1 MQNGT
6 LAINDALHTA
16 IIPPAWRLQIGT
28 FDEHIGIDLA
38 AFAIEDVRRSTTVDA
53 IISAATRWIALQPTD
68 VRVTP
73 KRTVV
78 TIHGGVGDVTIPVP
92 APARA
97 LCDRTSR
104 TGHHCGARS
113 PPSPQPRVLRL
124 RPGVRGAL
132 VERVL
137 AAPIDELG
145 SILATIDGEG
155 VEGAPTRRLDYGAR
169 ARGSARTCGVDRRSL
184 RDASGSER
192 PERSRDRYPL
202 DARPGDDA
210 LAAEGAA

>member
-78 TIHGGVGDVTIPVP
+78 TIHGGVGDVERYQFPLLP
-92 APARA
+92 A
-97 LCDRTSR
+97 
-104 TGHHCGARS
+104 HCVTVH
-113 PPSPQPRVLRL
+113 RVQ
-124 RPGVRGAL
+124 GTT
-132 VERVL
+132 VERDL
-137 AAPIDELG
+137 HLLLNREFFA
-145 SILATIDGEG
+145 
-155 VEGAPTRRLDYGAR
+155 YGQAY
-169 ARGSARTCGVDRRSL
+169 V
-184 RDASGSER
+184 
-192 PERSRDRYPL
+192 
-202 DARPGDDA
+202 A
-210 LAAEGAA
+210 L